1 MGVLLKKHE
10 QEVAALEASF
20 EAEEARHTAEIV
32 KKLNEEHMDNVQ
44 QANRA
49 LLEKVNLLFIRG
61 VILRLLKFTTQTSAM
76 CKNKYV
82 FLISQSE

>member
-10 QEVAALEASF
+10 QEVAALEAGF

-61 VILRLLKFTTQTSAM
+61 VILRLLKFTT
-76 CKNKYV
+76 
-82 FLISQSE
+82 

>member
-61 VILRLLKFTTQTSAM
+61 VILRLLKFTT
-76 CKNKYV
+76 
-82 FLISQSE
+82 